1 MTDRCCPE
9 LKPVFDSL
17 VCNKAPAKLNCIL
30 SQHYMNSGLENRGKS
45 KYLAVKSRAETHCR
59 QKCIT
64 RDPKKTREQVRGN
77 EKHYFFNLILID
89 LVTVF
94 DATLTSRQ
102 TSEKLQCLYG
112 NLIIILIMEFI

>member
-1 MTDRCCPE
+1 MLSRAKTSFST
-9 LKPVFDSL
+9 VFDSL

-77 EKHYFFNLILID
+77 EKHYFFNLILTD

-112 NLIIILIMEFI
+112 NLIIIIIMEFI

>member
-45 KYLAVKSRAETHCR
+45 KYLAVKSR
-59 QKCIT
+59 IT

-77 EKHYFFNLILID
+77 GKHYFFNLILID

-102 TSEKLQCLYG
+102 TSEKLQCFYG
-112 NLIIILIMEFI
+112 NLIIILIMAFI

>member
-45 KYLAVKSRAETHCR
+45 KYLAVKSR
-59 QKCIT
+59 IT
-64 RDPKKTREQVRGN
+64 RDPKKTREQV
-77 EKHYFFNLILID
+77 ILID

>member
-1 MTDRCCPE
+1 
-9 LKPVFDSL
+9 
-17 VCNKAPAKLNCIL
+17 
-30 SQHYMNSGLENRGKS
+30 MNSGLECRGKS
-45 KYLAVKSRAETHCR
+45 KFLAVKSRAETHRR

-64 RDPKKTREQVRGN
+64 RDPKKTREQVKGT
-77 EKHYFFNLILID
+77 EKHYFNLILID

-112 NLIIILIMEFI
+112 NLIIIIIMEFI

>member
-30 SQHYMNSGLENRGKS
+30 SQHYMNSGLGNRGKS
-45 KYLAVKSRAETHCR
+45 KYLAVKSRAETHC
-59 QKCIT
+59 
-64 RDPKKTREQVRGN
+64 PKKTREQVRDN

-112 NLIIILIMEFI
+112 NLIIIIIMEFI